1 MCKPRRAP
9 EAVQIVPDN
18 LCEIH
23 PCISSLRDHAGKRM
37 SKFAPDKFVELG
49 VRTKSSLCAKYKKTR
64 LMRVLLYLAEG
75 VGFEPTLGLTL
86 NTLSRRAP

>member
-1 MCKPRRAP
+1 MMKAIFSTFQLTSDLKNLPVKNVVSFVLAQICIITRA
-9 EAVQIVPDN
+9 
-18 LCEIH
+18 
-23 PCISSLRDHAGKRM
+23 
-37 SKFAPDKFVELG
+37 
-49 VRTKSSLCAKYKKTR
+49 AKYKKTR